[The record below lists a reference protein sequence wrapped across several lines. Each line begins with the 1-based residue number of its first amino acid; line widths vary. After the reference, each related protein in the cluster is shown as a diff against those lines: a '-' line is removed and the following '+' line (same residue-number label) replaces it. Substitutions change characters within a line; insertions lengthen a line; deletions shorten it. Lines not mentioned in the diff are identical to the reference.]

1 MKQFIAILFISLS
14 ALVFA
19 SCKET
24 TTEPASS
31 TYNADI
37 SLTTSHL
44 RPPRIGESYVLWLRS
59 GIDSPWV
66 NTSIIKVT
74 YISVADT
81 SAFLFH
87 NLTSRI
93 DSISDAMITIENT
106 PTATTPGLVLMSGKL
121 SGDST
126 IKTSNLSASPLGD
139 FSGLGGSLVFTT
151 QLSDTTAYK
160 HEFYLSSYDGATFRS
175 SLSQLPLAP
184 TGWKYGLWAV
194 DSNFT
199 PDQLI
204 FYGLFSD
211 SVGHDSDSA
220 NDNLPF
226 PGGDKLQPM
235 NIPTGSIIVS
245 LEPDFYGN
253 DVKLKGPSPFPL
265 LSFQRSK
272 YIQRNV
278 NYPMTNVSGT
288 GIPSAIIRIIKK

>member
-1 MKQFIAILFISLS
+1 MKKFIVILFIGLS
-14 ALVFA
+14 ALTIS

-31 TYNADI
+31 LYNADI
-37 SLTTSHL
+37 SITTSHL

-66 NTSIIKVT
+66 NTTIIKVAF
-74 YISVADT
+74 ISVADT

-87 NLTSRI
+87 ILTSRI
-93 DSISDAMITIENT
+93 DNISDAMITIENT
-106 PTATTPGLVLMSGKL
+106 PLAVMPGLVLMSGKL
-121 SGDST
+121 NGDS
-126 IKTSNLSASPLGD
+126 IKKTSTLSANALGN
-139 FSGLGGSLVFTT
+139 FSSLAASLVFTT
-151 QLSDTTAYK
+151 QSSDTTAYR
-160 HEFYLSSYDGATFRS
+160 HEFYLCSYDGTTFVS
-175 SLSQLPLAP
+175 SLSHLPLAP
-184 TGWKYGLWAV
+184 SGWKYGLWAV

-211 SVGHDSDSA
+211 SIGHDSDSA
-220 NDNLPF
+220 NDNLLF

-235 NIPTGSIIVS
+235 NIPTGSIIVT

-265 LSFQRSK
+265 LSFKRSK
-272 YIQRNV
+272 YIQRNI
-278 NYPMTNVSGT
+278 NYPMTSVAASGV
-288 GIPSAIIRIIKK
+288 PSAIIRIIKK